1 MSDKKMAQE
10 LRIGE
15 NLRNLRKSLML
26 TQVDFGSKI
35 GLGQSYI
42 VELEKGRRE
51 PSYKTLL
58 KIAKTFNVDLNWL
71 LTGESHKK
79 ELPIIAA
86 SPKTEYDVEKKLIAI
101 PIIKEIPI
109 GYPEYPVLNDF
120 IREYL
125 YLPHVPK
132 FAFGLNMLGKSME
145 PEIFA
150 GDIVIVNP
158 KIKELKRRDLGVF
171 RINNETSLKRYY
183 PQKNGILL
191 QPTNPEYPP
200 ILITIEDQYHLIG
213 KVIYKILKC

>member
-1 MSDKKMAQE
+1 MKNTIGKRIKKIRLKLGLSQAE
-10 LRIGE
+10 LAM
-15 NLRNLRKSLML
+15 KSG
-26 TQVDFGSKI
+26 VSVGGI
-35 GLGQSYI
+35 CEI
-42 VELEKGRRE
+42 EKGKRGLTN
-51 PSYKTLL
+51 KTIIRIC
-58 KIAKTFNVDLNWL
+58 KSFNVTADWL

-86 SPKTEYDVEKKLIAI
+86 SPKTEYNVEKKIIAI
-101 PIIKEIPI
+101 PIINEIPI

-120 IREYL
+120 VREYL

-132 FAFGLNMLGKSME
+132 FAFGLYVSGKSME
-145 PEIFA
+145 PEIFD

-200 ILITIEDQYHLIG
+200 ILITVEDQHHLIG